1 MNYLVVLSTFDK
13 REEAE
18 RISRLLLQKRL
29 CACIQIIGPIKSLYL
44 WKGKAEEA
52 EEWLCLMKTSSQLYK
67 EVEALLLK
75 EHPYEVPEIIA
86 LPISIGSPSYMKW
99 LEEELAK
106 EG

>member
-86 LPISIGSPSYMKW
+86 LPISIGSPFYMKW

>member
-1 MNYLVVLSTFDK
+1 MKHLVVFCTFEK

-18 RISRLLLQKRL
+18 RIARLLLQKRL

-44 WKGKAEEA
+44 WKGKEEES
-52 EEWLCLMKTSSQLYK
+52 EEWLCLMKTSSELYK
-67 EVEALLLK
+67 EVETLLLK
-75 EHPYEVPEIIA
+75 EHSYEVPEIIA
-86 LPISIGSPSYMKW
+86 LPIVRGSPSYIKW